1 MARCLMTS
9 LVVFVAA
16 AARMADND
24 LEDSDL
30 LGAEQVMA
38 GAANQPTGAFKH
50 TRLTSYHA
58 TELEAAENEDELML
72 LIQRDLQRILR
83 LRDVDPHAFKSL
95 FPLDFSTQATVKT
108 TVKNTLS
115 MAVTTVG
122 LFDLQGYLAIARA
135 ASGYT
140 FYGITGAMS
149 AGDYV
154 KSLGS
159 QNKQL
164 AALGGPVK
172 TDYWA
177 DVPLGQLFEAYYKV
191 RLAQRSYL
199 SSVPVLTEDA
209 ELGRSGCD
217 GPFGQGLPK
226 GTLLKVLKAG
236 TACTKVSV
244 KADQNQLGFVPTK
257 STATRAWYIN
267 KGTFLPI
274 LDNRDANIQTGEF
287 VLEGDT
293 FTVIDKT
300 TGAGG
305 ELWKLGDGRGLIE
318 VNTQL
323 LSSLEGP
330 LTQEKLDELEGVVQ
344 QTLNPEATGTEND
357 KVLGDTSEFLDSQAM
372 LIGRVCL
379 HGGLALGTIFSGG
392 LLAPVQAAF
401 SVADAATTMG
411 VELGKS
417 ATVMEKVAFLMAGLA
432 RFEMKLFSKDGGY
445 TTCDLRKENPCGDPK
460 NAQVCLRSG
469 VFQRVGH
476 DESRA
481 HGVCVKAVRPLLPL
495 QAGCV
500 VDTDCASGFCKMP
513 PIQISLLEASPAATA
528 ASPDP
533 ALLLGTCQ
541 RLER

>member
-1 MARCLMTS
+1 MTS

-244 KADQNQLGFVPTK
+244 RADQSQEGFVPTK
-257 STATRAWYIN
+257 STARRTWYIN
-267 KGTFLPI
+267 RGTFLPI
-274 LDNRDANIQTGEF
+274 LDNRDQNIQTGEF
-287 VLEGDT
+287 VLAGDA
-293 FTVIDKT
+293 FTVIDKVAEV
-300 TGAGG
+300 GR
-305 ELWKLGDGRGLIE
+305 ELWKLGDGRGFIE
-318 VNTQL
+318 VSAKL
-323 LSSLEGP
+323 LPSLEGP
-330 LTQEKLDELEGVVQ
+330 LLQSKLDELESAVH
-344 QTLNPEATGTEND
+344 QTLNKEATGTVFD
-357 KVLGDTSEFLDSQAM
+357 KVLGDTADFLDSKAA
-372 LIGRVCL
+372 LIGRTCL
-379 HGGLALGTIFSGG
+379 HGGLALATLFTGT
-392 LLAPVQAAF
+392 LLAPVQGAV
-401 SVADAATTMG
+401 SIADTAVTMG
-411 VELGKS
+411 VELGTA
-417 ATVMEKVAFLMAGLA
+417 ATVMEKVAFLLAGLA
-432 RFEMKLFSKDGGY
+432 RFEVRLFHKAGGY
-445 TTCDLRKENPCGDPK
+445 ASCDLREESPCGDP
-460 NAQVCLRSG
+460 AEGRVCLRSG
-469 VFQRVGH
+469 VFQKVGL
-476 DESRA
+476 DESRVRGA
-481 HGVCVKAVRPLLPL
+481 CVKAVRPLLPL
-495 QAGCV
+495 QAGCT
-500 VDTDCASGFCKMP
+500 VDTDCASGFCRMP
-513 PIQISLLEASPAATA
+513 PIRASLLEASSNASAAG
-528 ASPDP
+528 PDP

>member
-1 MARCLMTS
+1 MKILTS
-9 LVVFVAA
+9 LAPN
-16 AARMADND
+16 RR
-24 LEDSDL
+24 
-30 LGAEQVMA
+30 GAEQPP
-38 GAANQPTGAFKH
+38 GALKH

-58 TELEAAENEDELML
+58 TELAAAEGEDELML
-72 LIQRDLQRILR
+72 LVQRDLQRVLR
-83 LRDVDPHAFKSL
+83 LRDVDPHAFKSV
-95 FPLDFSTQATVKT
+95 FPLDFSTRATI
-108 TVKNTLS
+108 KNT
-115 MAVTTVG
+115 VTNGLGITLTAVG
-122 LFDLQGYLAIARA
+122 LFDLQGYFATAHT
-135 ASGYT
+135 ASDFILQGVSM
-140 FYGITGAMS
+140 GMS
-149 AGDYV
+149 IDEYV

-159 QNKQL
+159 QNEQL
-164 AALGGPVK
+164 AALGGAVLS
-172 TDYWA
+172 DYWA
-177 DVPLGQLFEAYYKV
+177 DVPLGQLFETYYKV
-191 RLAQRSYL
+191 RLAQRSYA

-209 ELGRSGCD
+209 ELGQSGCD
-217 GPFGQGLPK
+217 SPSNRKLPK
-226 GTLLKVLKAG
+226 GTLLKGAKAG

-495 QAGCV
+495 QAGCT
-500 VDTDCASGFCKMP
+500 VDTDCASGFCRMP
-513 PIQISLLEASPAATA
+513 PIRASLLEASSNASAAG
-528 ASPDP
+528 PDP